1 MRICGGWL
9 HEGAG
14 GPGHEVLG
22 PGTAHAWS
30 RPLSRK
36 QRPGAHLLVPGHG
49 VTAYVVIAGVR
60 TCALSLSVPPLLP
73 SDLRSSDKLV
83 APAQPMG
90 APRLPA
96 TVRHGPRQN
105 RRQPQDFHRSLRE
118 GAGLHLLVAQR
129 QTRGGGRRG
138 VCCHQAACRPD
149 GSVRLT
155 PLGACESHL
164 RGVPR
169 RDEGAGRSCTN
180 ARRAC
185 PVTRSIRAERWG
197 PGRARGPDNIGH
209 LQGLSRRS
217 CLSRRPEV
225 T

>member
-1 MRICGGWL
+1 MRCPSVSL
-9 HEGAG
+9 LSC
-14 GPGHEVLG
+14 PQTLG
-22 PGTAHAWS
+22 
-30 RPLSRK
+30 
-36 QRPGAHLLVPGHG
+36 LV
-49 VTAYVVIAGVR
+49 T
-60 TCALSLSVPPLLP
+60 SSWLLP
-73 SDLRSSDKLV
+73 SRWEHHAS
-83 APAQPMG
+83 
-90 APRLPA
+90 LPQCGTA
-96 TVRHGPRQN
+96 WPEAEP
-105 RRQPQDFHRSLRE
+105 RRQPQDFRRSLRE

-138 VCCHQAACRPD
+138 VCHQAACRPD

-155 PLGACESHL
+155 PLGACKSHL